1 VRNAQRI
8 ATIGKEMRQSFRDPQ
23 PTFRHREQH
32 HAAIRGQSPA
42 IESGGDRLAAN
53 GWKRERQQIRVGHGE
68 PVWGERR
75 NGSV

>member
-1 VRNAQRI
+1 VRDAQRV
-8 ATIGKEMRQSFRDPQ
+8 AAIGKAMRQSFRDPQ
-23 PTFRHREQH
+23 TTLRHRQQH

-53 GWKRERQQIRVGHGE
+53 GWKRERQQIRVSHGE
-68 PVWGERR
+68 RVWGERR